1 MENDIRNS
9 LTTYFGEYGL
19 IIFSKLN
26 EYYKVPLPN
35 KETIKNIYDSLDSNP
50 KYENFPNRINYI
62 ACCIYFLARSDS
74 SYQIVF
80 YHKIMPKLKIKTDPN
95 DDTYL
100 ALIYNCIDF
109 DENFFHSQPNKLYYL
124 SKYLQKF
131 SAYEKEE
138 SMSLLFKYYNAI
150 LSYRTGKLQDAL
162 NECNGIISNIN
173 ANNTDKII
181 NFIRLKTQ
189 IFLALIFEENMNAE
203 GISNLQDNYNL
214 LKDIYF
220 KVIKENPF
228 LALKIGYKIFFNSYN
243 RNQFEDCINILES
256 MHKILREY
264 EKQGVSPK
272 KMSRFYLSIFV
283 RYGIIGLLLTNSNYI
298 NMAIEGLKSSLLLL
312 QDGLKITKVK
322 HIFKAYTFALNILKL
337 NYGLYVE
344 GPREIGENFKTEF
357 LKFNNNNNNNNS
369 NNSNNNNNKDEKDN
383 NFCINQE
390 ITEQSFI
397 NFNAMNNNMNVEIN
411 EKADFLVD
419 EYLIKIN
426 KPEKTFISNDIIF
439 TFVVGIYNKIR
450 YKIEQFLTD
459 KNQNNEKV
467 YKNQIVSN
475 CEIFWNFLNN
485 NAERLPILQ
494 TNFFKSIIIKIFSSC
509 SHIYLI
515 NKDFNQINKI
525 ISYFDNLSNTFNI
538 NESSPS
544 YELVLKVKGDL
555 CFYQNDYNNAI
566 SLYERSAQL
575 MHEKNPKKAVVYFN
589 LGVLYYYNNNKAG
602 SIDNL
607 QKAVAYFKKS
617 EQEKYSFEF
626 HKRNNVLTKKIN
638 LTNALIKKIL
648 EN

>member
-1 MENDIRNS
+1 MEVDIRNS
-9 LTTYFGEYGL
+9 LTTYFGDYGL

-35 KETIKNIYDSLDSNP
+35 KESIKDIYNSLDSNP
-50 KYENFPNRINYI
+50 KYEKFPNRINYI
-62 ACCIYFLARSDS
+62 ACCLYFLARSDT
-74 SYQIVF
+74 SYKQIF
-80 YHKIMPKLKIKTDPN
+80 NHKIMSKLKIKTDPN

-109 DENFFHSQPNKLYYL
+109 DENFFHSEQNKLLFL

-131 SAYEKEE
+131 RDYEKEE
-138 SMSLLFKYYNAI
+138 SMCLLFKYYNAI
-150 LSYRTGKLQDAL
+150 LSYRIMKIQDAL
-162 NECNGIISNIN
+162 NECNGIIANIN
-173 ANNTDKII
+173 TSNTDKII
-181 NFIRLKTQ
+181 NFIKLKTQ
-189 IFLALIFEENMNAE
+189 IFLAMIFEENINSE

-220 KVIKENPF
+220 RAINENPF
-228 LALKIGYKIFFNSYN
+228 LALKIGYKIFNNLYN
-243 RNQFEDCINILES
+243 RNQFEDCIKILEM
-256 MHKILREY
+256 MHKILKDY

-283 RYGIIGLLLTNSNYI
+283 RYGIIGLLITNSSYI
-298 NMAIEGLKSSLLLL
+298 NMAFEGLKSSLLLL
-312 QDGLKITKVK
+312 QDGLKIMKVK
-322 HIFKAYTFALNILKL
+322 QIFKAYTFSLNILKL

-344 GPREIGENFKTEF
+344 GPREIGESFKTEF
-357 LKFNNNNNNNNS
+357 LK
-369 NNSNNNNNKDEKDN
+369 SNNNNNKDEKDN

-390 ITEQSFI
+390 ITEQSII
-397 NFNAMNNNMNVEIN
+397 NFNTMNNNMNVEIN

-426 KPEKTFISNDIIF
+426 KPEKTYISNDMIF
-439 TFVVGIYNKIR
+439 TFVVGLYNKIR
-450 YKIEQFLTD
+450 YRIEQFLTD
-459 KNQNNEKV
+459 KNQSNEKV

-485 NAERLPILQ
+485 NIERLPILQ

-525 ISYFDNLSNTFNI
+525 INYFDNLSNIYNI

-544 YELVLKVKGDL
+544 FELVLKVKGDL
-555 CFYQNDYNNAI
+555 YFYQNDYNNAI
-566 SLYERSAQL
+566 SSYERSAQL
-575 MHEKNPKKAVVYFN
+575 MHDKNPKKAIVYFN
-589 LGVLYYYNNNKAG
+589 LGVLYYYINNKAG

-638 LTNALIKKIL
+638 LTNALIKKIQ

>member
-1 MENDIRNS
+1 MEVDIRNS
-9 LTTYFGEYGL
+9 LTTYFGDYGL

-26 EYYKVPLPN
+26 EYHKVPLPN
-35 KETIKNIYDSLDSNP
+35 KEAIKNIYDSLDSNP

-62 ACCIYFLARSDS
+62 ACCLYYLARSDP
-74 SYQIVF
+74 SYKQVF

-95 DDTYL
+95 DDIYL

-109 DENFFHSQPNKLYYL
+109 DENFFHSEPNKLYYL

-131 SAYEKEE
+131 RDYEKEE

-150 LSYRTGKLQDAL
+150 LSYRTRKIQDAL
-162 NECNGIISNIN
+162 NECNGIIANIN
-173 ANNTDKII
+173 TNNNDKII
-181 NFIRLKTQ
+181 NFIKLKTQ
-189 IFLALIFEENMNAE
+189 IFLALIFEDNINSE

-220 KVIKENPF
+220 RAINENPF
-228 LALKIGYKIFFNSYN
+228 LALKIGYKIFNNSYN
-243 RNQFEDCINILES
+243 RNQFEDCIKILEM
-256 MHKILREY
+256 MHKILRDY
-264 EKQGVSPK
+264 ENQGVSAK

-283 RYGIIGLLLTNSNYI
+283 RYGIIGLLITNSNCI
-298 NMAIEGLKSSLLLL
+298 NIAIEGLKSSLLLL
-312 QDGLKITKVK
+312 QDGLKIMKVK
-322 HIFKAYTFALNILKL
+322 QIFKAYTFSLNILKL
-337 NYGLYVE
+337 NSGLYVE
-344 GPREIGENFKTEF
+344 GPREIGESFKTEF
-357 LKFNNNNNNNNS
+357 LK
-369 NNSNNNNNKDEKDN
+369 SNNNNNKDEKDN

-390 ITEQSFI
+390 ITEQSII

-426 KPEKTFISNDIIF
+426 KPEKSYISNDMIF
-439 TFVVGIYNKIR
+439 TFVVGLYNKIR
-450 YKIEQFLTD
+450 YRIEQFLTD
-459 KNQNNEKV
+459 KNQSNEKV

-485 NAERLPILQ
+485 NIERLPILQ

-525 ISYFDNLSNTFNI
+525 INYFDNLSNIYNI

-544 YELVLKVKGDL
+544 FELVLKVKGDL
-555 CFYQNDYNNAI
+555 YFYQNDYNNAI
-566 SLYERSAQL
+566 SSYERSAQL
-575 MHEKNPKKAVVYFN
+575 MHDKNPKKAIVYFN
-589 LGVLYYYNNNKAG
+589 LGVLYYYINNKAG

-638 LTNALIKKIL
+638 LTNALIKKIQ